1 MILKVYSIRD
11 EKAETFGSPFYQA
24 THGLAERSFRQVV
37 SDEKT
42 NVNKFP
48 EDYDLW
54 YLGEF
59 DSKTGKFDALET
71 PQHQL
76 KAIQLVDKEK
86 QGLSSV
92 PPEGC

>member
-48 EDYDLW
+48 EDYDL
-54 YLGEF
+54 
-59 DSKTGKFDALET
+59 
-71 PQHQL
+71 
-76 KAIQLVDKEK
+76 
-86 QGLSSV
+86 
-92 PPEGC
+92 